1 MRLIFFGISANLGGN
16 TVELSSLVLHIL
28 RDKGFFV
35 FWGYA
40 MDKEKLKKT
49 LKNIGICPLIYFAA
63 LLLSTLLFP
72 INNGG
77 LVFPVKVILLC
88 AGSVFM
94 TYKTGG
100 VMLCPTVS
108 LAAGIIS
115 AVRTADMLMEVLT
128 MENPSEGFEQF
139 LAMLG
144 IVGGGLLSAA
154 AAAAMILTSI
164 LAFLLM
170 MLSSFIARKI
180 FIKKGILPK

>member
-1 MRLIFFGISANLGGN
+1 MN
-16 TVELSSLVLHIL
+16 
-28 RDKGFFV
+28 
-35 FWGYA
+35 
-40 MDKEKLKKT
+40 KEKVIKT
-49 LKNIGICPLIYFAA
+49 LKNIGICLLIYFVAF
-63 LLLSTLLFP
+63 LLSALLFP

-88 AGSVFM
+88 AGSVLM

-128 MENPSEGFEQF
+128 MENPSEGLEQF
-139 LAMLG
+139 MAMLG
-144 IVGGGLLSAA
+144 IIGGGLLSAA
-154 AAAAMILTSI
+154 AAAAMIITSI
-164 LAFLLM
+164 IAFLLM
-170 MLSSFIARKI
+170 MLSSFIAKKI

>member
-1 MRLIFFGISANLGGN
+1 
-16 TVELSSLVLHIL
+16 
-28 RDKGFFV
+28 
-35 FWGYA
+35 
-40 MDKEKLKKT
+40 MDKEKVIKT
-49 LKNIGICPLIYFAA
+49 LKNMGICLLIYFAA
-63 LLLSTLLFP
+63 FLLSALLFP

-100 VMLCPTVS
+100 IMLCPTVS
-108 LAAGIIS
+108 LAAGIVS
-115 AVRTADMLMEVLT
+115 AVRTADMMMEALT
-128 MENPSEGFEQF
+128 MENPSEGFEQLIALF
-139 LAMLG
+139 G
-144 IVGGGLLSAA
+144 VIGGGLLSAA

-170 MLSSFIARKI
+170 MLSSFIAKKI

>member
-1 MRLIFFGISANLGGN
+1 
-16 TVELSSLVLHIL
+16 
-28 RDKGFFV
+28 
-35 FWGYA
+35 
-40 MDKEKLKKT
+40 
-49 LKNIGICPLIYFAA
+49 
-63 LLLSTLLFP
+63 
-72 INNGG
+72 
-77 LVFPVKVILLC
+77 
-88 AGSVFM
+88 
-94 TYKTGG
+94 
-100 VMLCPTVS
+100 MLCPTVS

-164 LAFLLM
+164 IAFLLM
-170 MLSSFIARKI
+170 MLSSFIAKKI